1 MQRKRGERMDPMT
14 REDRESRRKILVVV
28 DCVDDPAPCPKC
40 GGKAIKQTYPLR
52 PMPAAPENGEDVT
65 DALGQVF
72 CESCNQTYPWE
83 YRVAS

>member
-1 MQRKRGERMDPMT
+1 MKALRKTPPQARHHFTLADQVGQ
-14 REDRESRRKILVVV
+14 LVGASEA
-28 DCVDDPAPCPKC
+28 DADLGFMA
-40 GGKAIKQTYPLR
+40 KAIKQTYPLR